1 MTGGHAHGSH
11 QSFAA
16 SFAAGNF
23 RPNRLPGYPLFFLGR
38 AQSVTTQ
45 HYDNNRTGINPRESV
60 LTTGNV
66 GSGIFGKLFTRPV
79 DGHIYAQPLY
89 VPKVFEIFDHTATRF
104 IKEETLGDKLV
115 CI

>member
-1 MTGGHAHGSH
+1 MDHPKVSLPRPLQIIFVQIVFVATL
-11 QSFAA
+11 SFSSAW
-16 SFAAGNF
+16 
-23 RPNRLPGYPLFFLGR
+23 

-45 HYDNNRTGINPRESV
+45 HYDNNRTDINPRESV

>member
-1 MTGGHAHGSH
+1 MDHPKVSLPRPLQIIFVQIVFVATL
-11 QSFAA
+11 SFSSAW
-16 SFAAGNF
+16 
-23 RPNRLPGYPLFFLGR
+23 

-66 GSGIFGKLFTRPV
+66 GSGIFGKLYTRPV

-89 VPKVFEIFDHTATRF
+89 VPKVFEIFDHT
-104 IKEETLGDKLV
+104 G
-115 CI
+115 CQ